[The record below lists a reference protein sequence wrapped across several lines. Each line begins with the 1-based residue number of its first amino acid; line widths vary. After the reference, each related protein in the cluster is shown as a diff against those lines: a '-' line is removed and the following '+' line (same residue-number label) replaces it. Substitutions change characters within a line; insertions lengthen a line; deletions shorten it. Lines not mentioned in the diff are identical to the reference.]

1 MTISL
6 HRFVPRL
13 SVVLAPFALSLLS
26 ACATDVA
33 PADVGDEAVGETTSA
48 LLTSNWSALP
58 SVGSP
63 VQSAWRGGAMA
74 TLSGTTYLV
83 HSGGSP
89 DATNLYW
96 SKLTASGWTTNLLIP
111 NQFANSQVSL
121 AAFGNSLYLFHSGK
135 SDSTAVWVSRFNPAT
150 ETWSTNFK
158 IAHTSRGTPAITAYR
173 GSLYV
178 VGIRPSDS
186 RMWMAT
192 MSASEVFSGQTILP
206 GVSTSRGAIAVH
218 GGELYLVRRAGSS
231 TSIVYDTFN
240 GARWSG
246 ERYLPAGPGGAP
258 LQASEVSLAPQ
269 GNDLHLVHRRPDS
282 NTVWWTYTVGSSW
295 APEVTLGSL
304 ASVTVPTIA
313 TDAAG
318 IVLVTTVDQGT
329 CWITC
334 TDDRS
339 RPLFF
344 SRYTAPLLPFP
355 GRPLPPFVMQ

>member
-1 MTISL
+1 MTFVL
-6 HRFVPRL
+6 RRFVPRL
-13 SVVLAPFALSLLS
+13 SVVLAPLALSLIS
-26 ACATDVA
+26 GCATDVA
-33 PADVGDEAVGETTSA
+33 TSELGDDAIDTTASA
-48 LLTSNWSALP
+48 LSTSNWSAPVDL
-58 SVGSP
+58 GSP

-83 HSGGSP
+83 HSGGGP

-96 SKLTASGWTTNLLIP
+96 SKRTAAGWTANVRIP

-121 AAFGNSLYLFHSGK
+121 AVFGSSIYLFHSGET
-135 SDSTAVWVSRFNPAT
+135 DSTAVWVSRFNPAT
-150 ETWSTNFK
+150 ETWSANFK
-158 IAHTSRGTPAITAYR
+158 IAYTSRGTPAITSYR

-178 VGIRPSDS
+178 VGVRPSDN

-192 MSASEVFSGQTILP
+192 MSSSEVFSAQTILP

-231 TSIVYDTFN
+231 TSIVYDTFD
-240 GARWSG
+240 GTRWSG

-269 GNDLHLVHRRPDS
+269 GNDLHLVHRRPGSDA
-282 NTVWWTYTVGSSW
+282 VWWTYTVGSSW
-295 APEVTLGSL
+295 APEVTLGTL

-318 IVLVTTVDQGT
+318 VALITTVDKGT

-334 TDDRS
+334 SDDRS
-339 RPLFF
+339 RPLVF
-344 SRYTAPLLPFP
+344 SRYTAPTLPFP
-355 GRPLPPFVMQ
+355 GGPLPPFGMK